1 MIYGGPSAPG
11 TGGKLDLSA
20 LDGTNGFILNGID
33 GSDQSAGPSRLRG
46 MSMATA
52 MMI

>member
-1 MIYGGPSAPG
+1 MRGERAG

-33 GSDQSAGPSRLRG
+33 ADDRFGRSVSSAGDVNG
-46 MSMATA
+46 DA